1 MSFFKGDGLA
11 GRGGQSRA
19 GIGLQEGRIQ
29 DAESGVGKF
38 HIQSLFP

>member
-11 GRGGQSRA
+11 GRGQSRA

-29 DAESGVGKF
+29 DEESGVGKF